1 MGIPVEYNDVLA
13 LREWGDLERSE
24 SETIPPNIREKGIY
38 DYKKDGYRVLPLLKI
53 IPLVQTKGGQ
63 NFEKVVALVTIEN
76 ITVEADP
83 IGDRIITFGQYRVI
97 KVLDQALSDRWMTIL
112 NDLLNV

>member
-1 MGIPVEYNDVLA
+1 M
-13 LREWGDLERSE
+13 
-24 SETIPPNIREKGIY
+24 
-38 DYKKDGYRVLPLLKI
+38 
-53 IPLVQTKGGQ
+53 
-63 NFEKVVALVTIEN
+63 TIEN